1 MDTSLLSICSDIANI
16 VLAAASVA
24 TAIVTAVVLIKQRN
38 DSINEKQPRFYFQ
51 THDRTLYIR
60 TEKDRLLQIKDVSV
74 THYIEIC
81 KAEGISRKI
90 IPIKYSDSV
99 SIKTDSLGQYAAVSI
114 DVISRTTAVKKLTD
128 YLVKSKWDHVY
139 SNVELIRITY
149 IDVYRREQKQYF
161 VNRVLTSNLDYTRYE
176 MWSSHVS
183 STPIAVK
190 EIDFESILGNTKE

>member
-60 TEKDRLLQIKDVSV
+60 TEKDRLLKIKDVSV

-114 DVISRTTAVKKLTD
+114 DMISRTTAAKKLTD